1 MTLVTELKLP
11 QIDITDQAF
20 ADNPFPQYAAALKE
34 HWLAQTPAGYMILS
48 FDDMRDILSMDDKLD
63 TPNKSITQLMGAT
76 ETRWGKWND
85 RFLLAKAGEDHRRI
99 RDLVALTFTPR
110 NAEAHRPIMAETVS
124 ALLDEWAV
132 KEEFDFNDFS
142 SNFPIRVMCR
152 LIGADPDVVPQ
163 IKDALETM
171 GNGFSLDPSI
181 LPELEQAHV
190 FMWDFVDDLVTKREQ
205 NPKSSEEEKDLLD
218 LLIDASHAEDG
229 LTREELYDLLIL
241 LFGGGY
247 DTSKNALNLITNL
260 LLDRP
265 DDWTRLQNDDA
276 HAKAIL
282 NETLRYSSVVTTYRI
297 PREDFTHKDVT
308 IPAGTM
314 LIFPT
319 PLAGHDESIFNNAA
333 EFDPQRKPEQ
343 RHFAFGRGIHNCLG
357 QFIARVQIE
366 EALPL
371 IASRLPELRRNGEP
385 TWRPFPGIWGL
396 QKLPVKT
403 N

>member
-1 MTLVTELKLP
+1 MALVTELTLP

-20 ADNPFPQYAAALKE
+20 ADNPFPPYEAALKK
-34 HWLAQTPAGYMILS
+34 HWLAQTPAGYMVLN
-48 FDDMRDILSMDDKLD
+48 FEDMRDILSMDDKLD
-63 TPNKSITQLMGAT
+63 TPNKAVTELMGAG

-85 RFLLAKAGEDHRRI
+85 RFLLAKNGNDHRRI
-99 RDLVALTFTPR
+99 RDLVAMTFTPR
-110 NAEAHRPIMAETVS
+110 NAEAHRPVMEETVN

-152 LIGADPDVVPQ
+152 LIGANPDDVPK
-163 IKDALETM
+163 IKDALEAM

-181 LPELEQAHV
+181 LPSLEAAHTC
-190 FMWDFVDDLVTKREQ
+190 MWDFVDELFKEREA
-205 NPKSSEEEKDLLD
+205 NSKSADEEKDLLD
-218 LLIDASHAEDG
+218 QLLDATHAENG
-229 LTREELYDLLIL
+229 LTREELYDLIIL

-247 DTSKNALNLITNL
+247 DTSKNALNVITNL
-260 LLDRP
+260 MLDRP
-265 DDWTRLQNDDA
+265 DDWARLQSDNTF
-276 HAKAIL
+276 AKAVL
-282 NETLRYSSVVTTYRI
+282 NEMLRYSSVVTTYRI
-297 PREDFTHKDVT
+297 PREDLTHKNVT

-319 PLAGHDESIFNNAA
+319 PLAGHDSSVFSNAA
-333 EFDPQRKPEQ
+333 TFDPERKPEQ

-357 QFIARVQIE
+357 QHIARVQIE
-366 EALPL
+366 VALPL
-371 IASRLPELRRNGEP
+371 IAARMPNLSRNGEP

-396 QKLPVKT
+396 QTLPVKT